1 MALETKCLTSGA
13 IFHISIQEQEISAT
27 VELPFK
33 LEISEEEATLLE
45 VLVHNQLELVLRTY
59 FENQV
64 RKEKT

>member
-1 MALETKCLTSGA
+1 MAIETKCLTSGA

-33 LEISEEEATLLE
+33 LGISEEEATLLE

-59 FENQV
+59 CENQV